1 MVAPD
6 ATLLEGLLAL
16 RISLLCSSRSVDGFL
31 DILPDLVVV
40 PDASEVG
47 ESVVLTGLCTSYPAG
62 ALRSDD
68 SVFLSSFCTIRIGL
82 IAIINSTTQV

>member
-1 MVAPD
+1 MFDREGICNSRAGVCPLGGLIAGVVAPD

-62 ALRSDD
+62 AL
-68 SVFLSSFCTIRIGL
+68 G
-82 IAIINSTTQV
+82 

>member
-1 MVAPD
+1 MFDREGICNSRAGVRPLWGGSIAGVVAPD

-62 ALRSDD
+62 AL
-68 SVFLSSFCTIRIGL
+68 G
-82 IAIINSTTQV
+82 